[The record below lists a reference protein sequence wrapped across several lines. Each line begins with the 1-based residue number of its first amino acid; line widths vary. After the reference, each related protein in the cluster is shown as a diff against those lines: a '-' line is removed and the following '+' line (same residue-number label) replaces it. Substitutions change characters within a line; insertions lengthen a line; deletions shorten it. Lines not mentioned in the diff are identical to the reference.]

1 MATFKHF
8 EIRVHGAVTELYL
21 ADTSL
26 YDVPQYT
33 DLQHDLTDY
42 VELHKPAGLI
52 VNFARI
58 TYASTALINGVLKAQ
73 NRLESL
79 GGKLKLIGLSESV
92 REAFRMLKLDEK
104 VVSIYDREEDAM
116 AAF

>member
-1 MATFKHF
+1 MSKFKHF
-8 EIRVHGAVTELYL
+8 EIRVHGDVTELHL

-33 DLQHDLTDY
+33 ELQHELMDY
-42 VELHKPAGLI
+42 VELSKPAGLI
-52 VNFARI
+52 LSFDLI
-58 TYASTALINGVLKAQ
+58 SYASTALINGVLKAQ
-73 NRLESL
+73 NRLKSL
-79 GGKLKLIGLSESV
+79 GGKLKLFGLSESV

-104 VVSIYDREEDAM
+104 VVSIYDREEDAL

>member
-1 MATFKHF
+1 MCTFTHF
-8 EIRVHGAVTELYL
+8 QIRDHGDVSELYL
-21 ADTSL
+21 AETSL
-26 YDVPQYT
+26 FDVPQYT
-33 DLQHDLTDY
+33 ELQQDLMDY
-42 VELHKPAGLI
+42 VELHKPTRLI
-52 VNFARI
+52 VNFDRI
-58 TYASTALINGVLKAQ
+58 SYASTALINGVLKAQ